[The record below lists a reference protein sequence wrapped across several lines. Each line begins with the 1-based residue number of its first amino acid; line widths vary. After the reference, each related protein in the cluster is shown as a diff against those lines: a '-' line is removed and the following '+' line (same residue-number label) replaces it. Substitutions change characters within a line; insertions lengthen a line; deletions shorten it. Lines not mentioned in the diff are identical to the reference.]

1 VNHLKIIQCFCLIQ
15 QTLLP
20 GAEMEMPLIFRVDQD
35 APADMKDFYIL
46 YEFYP
51 VEDFPG

>member
-1 VNHLKIIQCFCLIQ
+1 LIQ
-15 QTLLP
+15 QTLQP
-20 GAEMEMPLIFRVDQD
+20 GVEVDMPLIFRVDQD
-35 APADMKDFYIL
+35 APAEMNEFFVL

>member
-1 VNHLKIIQCFCLIQ
+1 
-15 QTLLP
+15 
-20 GAEMEMPLIFRVDQD
+20 MDMPLIFRINEA
-35 APADMKDFYIL
+35 APTEMKDFYIL